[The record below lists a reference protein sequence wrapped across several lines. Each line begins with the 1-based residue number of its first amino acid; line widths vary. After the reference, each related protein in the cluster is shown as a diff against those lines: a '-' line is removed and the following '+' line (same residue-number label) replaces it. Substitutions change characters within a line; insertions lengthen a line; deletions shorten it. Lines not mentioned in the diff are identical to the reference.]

1 MATFLQ
7 IIQSVC
13 REFGYASPSTVANQS
28 DETVLRVMENVN
40 TCYGELL
47 MLLGD
52 SNPLGQF
59 ETTVTLVA
67 NSDNVS
73 IPTTLRRVDSVMDSD
88 GRQLTV
94 VPWKEFLEI
103 KNQTLFLDPILD
115 PINTVGYVSFFGTKI
130 YFFGTTTA
138 NQTITIRGVRDL
150 SNMTI
155 NSSVPLLPDEC
166 QNVLVDMAKAR
177 ESTYIGK
184 SPEIY
189 IARAEK
195 AIQLVK
201 GKFNR
206 HHGEALRMR
215 RADDVRRANE
225 IRWWVLSDA

>member
-7 IIQSVC
+7 MIQSVC
-13 REFGYASPSTVANQS
+13 REFGYASPSTVTNQS
-28 DETVLRVMENVN
+28 DDTILRIMESVN

-47 MLLGD
+47 MLLD
-52 SNPLGQF
+52 ASNPLGQF

-67 NSDNVS
+67 NADSVT
-73 IPTTLRRVDSVMDSD
+73 IPTSLRRVDSVMDGD

-94 VPWKEFLEI
+94 LPWKEFLEL
-103 KNQTLFLDPILD
+103 KTQTQFSDL
-115 PINTVGYVSFFGTKI
+115 INTVGYVSFFGTKI
-130 YFFGTTTA
+130 YFFGTANTT
-138 NQTITIRGVRDL
+138 NTITIRGVKDL
-150 SNMTI
+150 ASMTI
-155 NSSVPLLPDEC
+155 DSSVPALPDEC

-195 AIQLVK
+195 GIQLVK

-206 HHGEALRMR
+206 HHGEPLRMR
-215 RADDVRRANE
+215 RADDTRRANE
-225 IRWWVLSDA
+225 VRWRGY

>member
-7 IIQSVC
+7 MIQSVC
-13 REFGYASPSTVANQS
+13 REFGYASPSTVTNQS
-28 DETVLRVMENVN
+28 DDTILRIMESVN

-47 MLLGD
+47 MLLD
-52 SNPLGQF
+52 ASNPLGQF
-59 ETTVTLVA
+59 ETTVTLPA
-67 NSDNVS
+67 NTESVS
-73 IPTTLRRVDSVMDSD
+73 IPVTFRRVDSVIDFD

-103 KNQTLFLDPILD
+103 KNQTLFLNPT
-115 PINTVGYVSFFGTKI
+115 NTVSYVSFFGTKI

-138 NQTITIRGVRDL
+138 NETITIRGVKDL
-150 SNMTI
+150 ASMTI
-155 NSSVPLLPDEC
+155 DSSVPLLPDEC

-189 IARAEK
+189 IVRAEK

-206 HHGEALRMR
+206 HHGEPLRIR
-215 RADDVRRANE
+215 RADDVRNANQT
-225 IRWWVLSDA
+225 RWWVLDNA